1 MMSLGQKMIAIGMIL
16 FLELVAFLFF
26 PIVGIIGLFF
36 AIPMGFLIL
45 KR

>member
-1 MMSLGQKMIAIGMIL
+1 MLSLGEKLIALGMLL

-36 AIPMGFLIL
+36 AVPMAVLIL